1 MIIFYKTKT
10 GEVVGTIDGRVH
22 GKEHL
27 KMWVG
32 KKDKISR
39 IVYNWEKGKSG
50 KYRPKTKDLKQRE
63 ILKFLDKKPGD
74 VYNFKVDIKSK
85 KLIKGKRVKFKKKSQ
100 E

>member
-1 MIIFYKTKT
+1 MIIFYHKKT
-10 GEVVGTIDGRVH
+10 GRIIGTIEGRIH

-32 KKDKISR
+32 KRNETSR

-50 KYRPKTKDLKQRE
+50 KYRPEGKDIKQRE
-63 ILKFLDKKPGD
+63 VLEFLDKKPGD

-100 E
+100 K